1 MPAWIDLVVAGF
13 LGLLGAGL
21 AWFELRRRPAIAA
34 ADGSARAYLQGRL
47 RRRIRVAVLLG
58 MLAAIIV
65 AARWIDSDRRPVP
78 YLLVWFVAV
87 IVALRLMWL
96 GIVDYVAARLH
107 WVGQTS
113 RNLVDIARTRVELRE
128 VQRRRRNGQNHD

>member
-13 LGLLGAGL
+13 LGLLGAAL
-21 AWFELRRRPAIAA
+21 AWLELRRRPEIAA
-34 ADGSARAYLQGRL
+34 AEASSRAYLQGRL

-65 AARWIDSDRRPVP
+65 GARWIDPDRRPVP
-78 YLLVWFVAV
+78 YLLIWFVATV
-87 IVALRLMWL
+87 VALRLMWL
-96 GIVDYVAARLH
+96 GLVDYLAARIH
-107 WVGQTS
+107 WVGRTT

-128 VQRRRRNGQNHD
+128 LESRRRNGRDHD